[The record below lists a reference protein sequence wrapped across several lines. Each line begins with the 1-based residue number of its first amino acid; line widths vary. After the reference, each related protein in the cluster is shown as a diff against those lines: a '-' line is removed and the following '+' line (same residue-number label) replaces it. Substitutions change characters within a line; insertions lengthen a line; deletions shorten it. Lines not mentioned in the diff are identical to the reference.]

1 MGCLRDLYQD
11 QSPVLIPL
19 GPRFQILRNPLHLD
33 LGVLLDGEP
42 QVRGRG
48 AARLDFEIIHWSA
61 MDGTVLRAKSLEGET
76 NRAGKEP
83 QDTRSLLGTIT
94 TLSPSGWG
102 QTPGP
107 SSALGVQGTQR
118 FCVCGGLRVDVCY
131 LGSTVGYFYNPFP
144 GDQMPLT
151 ASLLT
156 GFTLTKHSS
165 ELAIQSP
172 FSCKFCGL

>member
-1 MGCLRDLYQD
+1 MSHPRPQLILSINVACSESAVTLPR
-11 QSPVLIPL
+11 SPVLHAVST
-19 GPRFQILRNPLHLD
+19 QRNL
-33 LGVLLDGEP
+33 
-42 QVRGRG
+42 Q
-48 AARLDFEIIHWSA
+48 
-61 MDGTVLRAKSLEGET
+61 T

-94 TLSPSGWG
+94 TLSLSGWG

-107 SSALGVQGTQR
+107 GSAWGVQGTQR